1 MQSALKLTRS
11 FGIYGFEYLDWALS
25 VGLPGFM
32 EKGWIAEKCGWKGIL
47 EMIQS
52 NLLFQ
57 TWSTVA
63 VCYYF
68 TKKKKKEVVNV
79 RDCIIF
85 RALLAFL
92 NIFAYSCFVFDLNLF
107 AVHINKFAIVL

>member
-1 MQSALKLTRS
+1 MRLEGNPGDDPVQPPVSDMVNCS
-11 FGIYGFEYLDWALS
+11 
-25 VGLPGFM
+25 GL
-32 EKGWIAEKCGWKGIL
+32 
-47 EMIQS
+47 
-52 NLLFQ
+52 LLLYQ
-57 TWSTVA
+57 
-63 VCYYF
+63 
-68 TKKKKKEVVNV
+68 KKKKEVINV